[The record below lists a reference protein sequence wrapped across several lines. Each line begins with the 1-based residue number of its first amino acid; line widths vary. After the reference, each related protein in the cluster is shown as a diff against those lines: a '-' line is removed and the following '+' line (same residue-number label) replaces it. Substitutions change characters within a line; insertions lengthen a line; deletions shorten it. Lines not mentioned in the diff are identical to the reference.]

1 MAATFPLLLLLLL
14 HLVLAPCARAADAVV
29 SRIAFGSCA
38 NQSAPQVRDGIMPTS
53 AGRARSLSLTFD
65 EMRL

>member
-1 MAATFPLLLLLLL
+1 MAATFPLLLLL

-38 NQSAPQVRDGIMPTS
+38 NQSAPQVRDGMLTP
-53 AGRARSLSLTFD
+53 AGRACSLTLMND
-65 EMRL
+65 EIMRL